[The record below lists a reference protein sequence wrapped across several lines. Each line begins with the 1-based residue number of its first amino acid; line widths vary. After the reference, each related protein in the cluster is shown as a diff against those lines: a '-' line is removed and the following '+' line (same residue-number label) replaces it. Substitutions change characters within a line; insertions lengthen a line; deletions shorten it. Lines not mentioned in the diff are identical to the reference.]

1 MSRKIVLPQPG
12 DKYDAQAERLRNR
25 EIEINLRAAFQKMA
39 ELEERIKAL
48 EP

>member
-1 MSRKIVLPQPG
+1 MSRKVILPQPK
-12 DKYDAQAERLRNR
+12 DTYDVQDERLRNR

>member
-1 MSRKIVLPQPG
+1 MSRKVILPQPK
-12 DKYDAQAERLRNR
+12 DKYTVEDERLRNR
-25 EIEINLRAAFQKMA
+25 EIEVNLRAAFQKMA